1 MGIFDRFRCKEQ
13 PPKRRSYAGVNTRR
27 LFADFSTMTRSSD
40 AELKPALRVLRNR
53 CRELSR
59 NDEYV
64 RRYLGLLKTNVV
76 GPYGVNV
83 QAKARNVDGSLDV
96 PGNKIVENAWKAWG
110 QRGNCTVD
118 GRLSWV
124 DAQRLFIETLA
135 RDGEAIIR
143 FVNGFNNVE
152 RFSVEFVEADILDEE
167 LNAKASNGN
176 RIRMGVEVD
185 DFGKA
190 VAYHLLAEHPGDYD
204 FANGYS
210 RKHTRVPA
218 PIKCCM
224 SSFLRGRIK
233 PGASPCWRRLL
244 VP

>member
-1 MGIFDRFRCKEQ
+1 MGILDRFRRKTS
-13 PPKRRSYAGVNTRR
+13 PPKRRGYAGVNTSR

-53 CRELSR
+53 CRELAR

-83 QAKARNVDGSLDV
+83 QAKARNADGSLDA

-124 DAQRLFIETLA
+124 DAQRLFVETLA

-143 FVNGFNNVE
+143 FIYNFNNID
-152 RFSVEFVEADILDEE
+152 SLAIEFVEADILD
-167 LNAKASNGN
+167 
-176 RIRMGVEVD
+176 
-185 DFGKA
+185 
-190 VAYHLLAEHPGDYD
+190 
-204 FANGYS
+204 
-210 RKHTRVPA
+210 
-218 PIKCCM
+218 
-224 SSFLRGRIK
+224 
-233 PGASPCWRRLL
+233 
-244 VP
+244 

>member
-1 MGIFDRFRCKEQ
+1 MGIFDRFRRKAQ
-13 PPKRRSYAGVNTRR
+13 PPKRRSYAGINTSR

-76 GPYGVNV
+76 GPHGVNV
-83 QAKARNVDGSLDV
+83 QAKARNADGSLDG

-118 GRLSWV
+118 GRLSWT

-135 RDGEAIIR
+135 RDEKAGGKQRQRSGRGDWRWGGVIDAEPCCCVAASHRKDARGPVDRAVTTKSMSARPPTSSIR
-143 FVNGFNNVE
+143 
-152 RFSVEFVEADILDEE
+152 
-167 LNAKASNGN
+167 
-176 RIRMGVEVD
+176 
-185 DFGKA
+185 
-190 VAYHLLAEHPGDYD
+190 
-204 FANGYS
+204 
-210 RKHTRVPA
+210 
-218 PIKCCM
+218 
-224 SSFLRGRIK
+224 
-233 PGASPCWRRLL
+233 
-244 VP
+244 

>member
-1 MGIFDRFRCKEQ
+1 MGILDRFRRKTS
-13 PPKRRSYAGVNTRR
+13 PPKRRGYAGVNTSR

-83 QAKARNVDGSLDV
+83 QAKARNADGSLDA

-124 DAQRLFIETLA
+124 DAQRLFVETLA

-143 FVNGFNNVE
+143 FIYNFNNID
-152 RFSVEFVEADILDEE
+152 SLAIEFVEADILDEE
-167 LNAKASNGN
+167 LNWQVGMPVLAQSVSMPQMKKGGINNQGCGRGN
-176 RIRMGVEVD
+176 NR
-185 DFGKA
+185 
-190 VAYHLLAEHPGDYD
+190 
-204 FANGYS
+204 NS
-210 RKHTRVPA
+210 
-218 PIKCCM
+218 
-224 SSFLRGRIK
+224 
-233 PGASPCWRRLL
+233 ASPKRAVSTHRRKARR
-244 VP
+244 